1 MFSVIVP
8 VYNTAD
14 YVEACIQSLLD
25 QDQPDFEIIA
35 VDDGST
41 DNSAQI
47 LTGIAERHKRLRV
60 HRTENAGQGAARHC
74 GLSKARGIFVAF
86 VDSDDGGATELF
98 SRTAQHLSDR
108 KGVVK
113 GKSWTVS
120 RDIGARRIID
130 KKKNH

>member
-8 VYNTAD
+8 VYNTDD

-60 HRTENAGQGAARHC
+60 YRQENAGQGAARNF
-74 GLSKARGIFVAF
+74 GLSKARGLFVAF
-86 VDSDDGGATELF
+86 VDSDDAVAPDLF
-98 SRTAQHLSDR
+98 SRTAQHLSDPELDVVSFGIVFREPAGR
-108 KGVVK
+108 KALG
-113 GKSWTVS
+113 
-120 RDIGARRIID
+120 RA
-130 KKKNH
+130 H

>member
-8 VYNTAD
+8 VYNTDD

-60 HRTENAGQGAARHC
+60 YRQENAGQGAARHF
-74 GLSKARGIFVAF
+74 GLSKARGLFLAFFVSADALAPDLF
-86 VDSDDGGATELF
+86 FLQATPLF
-98 SRTAQHLSDR
+98 DPQLASLL
-108 KGVVK
+108 
-113 GKSWTVS
+113 
-120 RDIGARRIID
+120 
-130 KKKNH
+130 